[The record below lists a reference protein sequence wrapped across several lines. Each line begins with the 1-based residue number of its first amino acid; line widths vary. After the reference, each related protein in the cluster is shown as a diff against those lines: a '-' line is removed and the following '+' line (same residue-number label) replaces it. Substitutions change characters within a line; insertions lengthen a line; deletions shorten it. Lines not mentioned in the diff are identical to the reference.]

1 MSRLYDY
8 AKDGVKERLLHLH
21 PNALMV
27 LCDVIKWT
35 IEKQIK
41 AVITDCVTTEA
52 EDLALN
58 RVSSTHRESR
68 AFDISTRGWTKD
80 NIDECVRIFSLK
92 YRHMAAVGTDGQPR
106 LVYFHNAGTGDHL
119 HFQIH
124 KKFALPVPQFDIQFK
139 A

>member
-27 LCDVIKWT
+27 LCDVIKWA

-41 AVITDCVTTEA
+41 LVISDAVTTKQ
-52 EDLALN
+52 EDEALN

-80 NIDECVRIFSLK
+80 DIDECVRVFSLK
-92 YRHMAAVGTDGQPR
+92 YRHMAAIGTDGQPR
-106 LVYFHNAGTGDHL
+106 LVYFHNAGYGAHL

-124 KKFALPVPQFDIQFK
+124 KKFALPLPDFGDAIK